1 MNYKE
6 QIRNVK
12 DYIRLPLCYNHWYVA
27 GLAEEFGQEP
37 VSKTLLNRS
46 IVFYRTQAGD
56 LVAMQNRCLHRS
68 FPLANGS
75 REGDNLVCRYHGIR
89 YAPDGSI
96 ARVPCQ
102 DHVPNRKLHVYPV
115 KEVGPFAFIWMGNP
129 EQPDWDRFPDL
140 PFLTDPKCR
149 TNYEATPYAGSY
161 LLMQENLNDLTH
173 FAYLHR
179 DSFGVGDYF
188 FDLPTTVE
196 KTEQGIYCN
205 RIDSDPAR
213 VLAPLPAEAKERAEG
228 RPVERHD
235 GGYAMSPGVFR
246 GYAPIYVGAE
256 DDPNREVYNQYVMH
270 YLTPE
275 TSTSS
280 HYYWSITND
289 YNIHDDEFYAGSK
302 AFASIGFAEDKWAS
316 EEMQRLLNDDH
327 IDYKEMIIAGDK
339 AGMLFRGVMLD
350 WVLEEY
356 ADIAQ

>member
-140 PFLTDPKCR
+140 PFLTDPQCR

-256 DDPNREVYNQYVMH
+256 DDPDREVYNQYVMH

-327 IDYKEMIIAGDK
+327 IDYKEMIIAGDQ

-356 ADIAQ
+356 AN